1 MRYILLYIILVF
13 MLKSDL
19 NIFNFLNLN
28 WTPSIFLKTSFDKLH
43 PGDILVKKKELK
55 YLEWFG
61 HCGVITKEKNVAEI
75 ISPFSALKYSKID
88 LWAYENRSVIVL
100 RLNNKTNSDFYHS
113 LSVNIDE
120 NIGKKYGF
128 VPKNSNSKFYC
139 SQFIWYI
146 FNKTKYSYN
155 LDSDNGLTVWPYDF
169 LFSNQVSVVNLK

>member
-1 MRYILLYIILVF
+1 

-100 RLNNKTNSDFYHS
+100 RLNNK
-113 LSVNIDE
+113 
-120 NIGKKYGF
+120 
-128 VPKNSNSKFYC
+128 SNSVF
-139 SQFIWYI
+139 
-146 FNKTKYSYN
+146 
-155 LDSDNGLTVWPYDF
+155 
-169 LFSNQVSVVNLK
+169 